1 MLIGATMLLSVLPFL
16 IVVATLANQRIDDD
30 LSRHIGLDSEG
41 ARIVRGLFPTVHEHD
56 AGSIATALIVG
67 LAGTLVTVNL
77 VQDVYERIFGVAH
90 RGWRD
95 IGRYLVWIAGMLG
108 ILVVAGLTY
117 GPVRDI
123 GGLVLLVP
131 CRVVV
136 ATAFFWWGMHFLL
149 AGGRSWRSLF
159 RPALV
164 TGVFWVGLAGFSA
177 AVFSSTIVSDSRLYG
192 TIGVVFTLLT
202 WFIAIGAVVVLGA
215 AVGAAWDAYARGDES
230 VASGVWGDGGRGAAL
245 PDRRAGG

>member
-1 MLIGATMLLSVLPFL
+1 MADSWVGDCTERLKAAEFFSATMLIGATMLLSVLPFL
-16 IVVATLANQRIDDD
+16 IVVGSLANQRIDDD

-41 ARIVRGLFPTVHEHD
+41 ARIVRGLFPTVHDHA

-77 VQDVYERIFGVAH
+77 VQQLYEKVFH
-90 RGWRD
+90 QDQRGWRD
-95 IGRYLVWIAGMLG
+95 IGRYLAWVVALLG
-108 ILVVAGLTY
+108 VLVIAGLTY
-117 GPVRDI
+117 GPVRDV

-131 CRVVV
+131 WRVIV

-149 AGGRSWRSLF
+149 AGRVAWRALW

-164 TGVFWVGLAGFSA
+164 TGVCWIGLAGFSA

-202 WFIAIGAVVVLGA
+202 WFIAIGAVVVIGA
-215 AVGAAWDAYARGDES
+215 AVGAAWEAYARE
-230 VASGVWGDGGRGAAL
+230 R
-245 PDRRAGG
+245 